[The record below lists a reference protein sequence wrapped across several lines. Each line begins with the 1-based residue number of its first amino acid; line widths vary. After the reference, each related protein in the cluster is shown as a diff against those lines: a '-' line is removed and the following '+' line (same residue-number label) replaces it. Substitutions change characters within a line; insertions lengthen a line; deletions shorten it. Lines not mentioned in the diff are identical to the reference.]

1 MWFRRVGW
9 GWNIEKLLE
18 DFSWNNSEFCAW
30 IKRVLR
36 IQIYQRPKQG
46 TYVIRFVATRR
57 TLMNHGSFNKQ
68 KYEIVQNHAYSMRF
82 FVHILYIDLI
92 YSLISPKKNGQTF
105 PTKICAFLRVWV
117 WKSSKIVQRSHDHC
131 HPLRWD
137 EGDPLVSISMAG
149 WNGETRNNKTKTNLA
164 SGKSRGRLVTFW
176 NLVIFENFALSSWI
190 IKGKMPI
197 VWVSGEFLVLQ
208 KMLMNF
214 RNT

>member
-1 MWFRRVGW
+1 MWFLRVGW

-36 IQIYQRPKQG
+36 IEIYQRPKQG
-46 TYVIRFVATRR
+46 TYVIRFVATDEPWQFQQ
-57 TLMNHGSFNKQ
+57 TKIWNSAKSCIFNAFLC
-68 KYEIVQNHAYSMRF
+68 V
-82 FVHILYIDLI
+82 YIYIYVDLI
-92 YSLISPKKNGQTF
+92 YTLISPKKTAKHF
-105 PTKICAFLRVWV
+105 PPKFAPFWEFGFENPQKLFKGHATIAIPCGGMKVIHWYPYPWQGEMAKPGTR
-117 WKSSKIVQRSHDHC
+117 KT
-131 HPLRWD
+131 
-137 EGDPLVSISMAG
+137 LV
-149 WNGETRNNKTKTNLA
+149 

-176 NLVIFENFALSSWI
+176 NLLIFENFALSYWI